1 MVDLYDSGWSAAQA
15 STQFQGSNSS
25 HELAALSIT
34 EAVIHGLYSNKE
46 PVYALL
52 LDALSAYDRVVIEH
66 AIRCAFLAGTQDEG
80 LLYLDKRLRS
90 RRTHIE
96 WEKEVLGPIRDTQG
110 VEQGGC
116 ASDKIYRLVN
126 NEQLQI
132 AQQSELGVDLG
143 LVLTD
148 SGLVRQVLS
157 ASGLADDVCLLASSL
172 SRLKILLHLTELYC
186 DKFQVKLVWSKT
198 NLLVFTTKDTQLQAK
213 VEIAVT
219 PISVDGHQIA
229 PSHQATHVGVVR
241 CPDGNGPNITARMV
255 AHRRAVYSLLHAGL
269 AKKHRANPA
278 ASLRIEVVFAMPVL
292 LSGLASLV
300 LSTKEEKQLDQH
312 YKIHIQRLL
321 RLHQATPAPVV
332 FLLAGCLPLP
342 AQLHLRMFTLF
353 GQLCRLRGGDN
364 ILAKHASNIFSSAN
378 LCVTRELL
386 SPFSSPVPP

>member
-342 AQLHLRMFTLF
+342 AQLHLRMFKLT
-353 GQLCRLRGGDN
+353 
-364 ILAKHASNIFSSAN
+364 FSTPCSTSRPGSWA
-378 LCVTRELL
+378 
-386 SPFSSPVPP
+386 

>member
-1 MVDLYDSGWSAAQA
+1 M
-15 STQFQGSNSS
+15 
-25 HELAALSIT
+25 I
-34 EAVIHGLYSNKE
+34 
-46 PVYALL
+46 
-52 LDALSAYDRVVIEH
+52 DRVVIEH

-90 RRTHIE
+90 RRTNIE
-96 WEKEVLGPIRDTQG
+96 WEKEVLGPIRDTPG

-132 AQQSELGVDLG
+132 AQCGVDLG

-157 ASGLADDVCLLASSL
+157 ASGLADNVCLLASSL

-269 AKKHRANPA
+269 AKSHRANPA
-278 ASLRIEVVFAMPVL
+278 ASLRIEVVFTMPVL

-312 YKIHIQRLL
+312 YKIHI
-321 RLHQATPAPVV
+321 
-332 FLLAGCLPLP
+332 
-342 AQLHLRMFTLF
+342 
-353 GQLCRLRGGDN
+353 
-364 ILAKHASNIFSSAN
+364 
-378 LCVTRELL
+378 
-386 SPFSSPVPP
+386 